1 MPGNRTQKSLQ
12 SRLPGELSRTRPL
25 RQRTHIQFREGM
37 RVRKWSRRQP
47 GLREQVKNSKNLF
60 LCFSGR
66 RQGSKPSFPRNFTE
80 LVHCFRNAHFGPIEY
95 INPLSGWEAHY
106 LYKQWSCC
114 FSKRG
119 HWLLSQPPL
128 QLEHGCMSYISCIRQ
143 RHPTRLWIKTEG
155 HG

>member
-1 MPGNRTQKSLQ
+1 MNCLYICYNNDIAPYARESDPEESAESPPRGAEQNTAS
-12 SRLPGELSRTRPL
+12 ETED
-25 RQRTHIQFREGM
+25 THSIQGRM
-37 RVRKWSRRQP
+37 CVRKWSRRQP

-66 RQGSKPSFPRNFTE
+66 RQGNKPSFPRNFIE
-80 LVHCFRNAHFGPIEY
+80 LIHCFRNAYFGPIEY

-119 HWLLSQPPL
+119 H
-128 QLEHGCMSYISCIRQ
+128 
-143 RHPTRLWIKTEG
+143 
-155 HG
+155 